1 MYKKFMGY
9 IATAIFSTLMCT
21 ITMLHALYGEPRTA
35 GLLIGLSVGLFILVL
50 IAIAKACAMAA
61 DLDDQVR
68 AMKDDIISN
77 NFISVSGDDI
87 KRKEEAK

>member
-9 IATAIFSTLMCT
+9 IATAILCTLMCT
-21 ITMLHALYGEPRTA
+21 ITMLSAHNGEPRTA
-35 GLLIGLSVGLFILVL
+35 GLLIGLSVGLLILVL

-61 DLDDQVR
+61 DLDAQVR

>member
-9 IATAIFSTLMCT
+9 IATAILCTLMCT
-21 ITMLHALYGEPRTA
+21 ITMLNARDA
-35 GLLIGLSVGLFILVL
+35 Q
-50 IAIAKACAMAA
+50 A
-61 DLDDQVR
+61 R
-68 AMKDDIISN
+68 AMEDALISN